1 MSDRGENAPHAVEDR
16 SVAQYAQPTQEQAST
31 ASNDTLSEAV
41 KADKLVPDD
50 RSTTNY
56 VDPPHRDD

>member
-1 MSDRGENAPHAVEDR
+1 MSDRSQNPDHAVEDR
-16 SVAQYAQPTQEQAST
+16 SVAEYAQPAQQQAST
-31 ASNDTLSEAV
+31 ASNETLSEAV

-56 VDPPHRDD
+56 VDPPHRDT